1 MSNKI
6 NVLMIDDNE
15 YIVSKVKEYFSK
27 HEVINLVLTA
37 VNGKDGWDYIK
48 NNQNQYDLILMDLIM
63 PDIDGIAL
71 LEKMKEENINKHVII
86 LTSYKKEYT
95 IKMVSEYNI
104 DYYMMKPFNMDSL
117 EKRILEIMNLKESHV
132 VDKDND
138 LRVEIS
144 DMLHKLGMPSHI
156 RGYQYIRDGIMM
168 MYKEPDML
176 KGITKEVY
184 PELAM
189 KYDTTSSRVER
200 AIRHAIEVSWSR
212 GDYQLM
218 DKYFG
223 NSVDYDRSKPTNAEF
238 IITLTDR
245 LRLDNKVVML

>member
-1 MSNKI
+1 MSRKI

-15 YIVSKVKEYFSK
+15 YIIGKVKEYFSK
-27 HEVINLVLTA
+27 HEVINLALTA
-37 VNGKDGWDYIK
+37 VNGKEGLDYILNK
-48 NNQNQYDLILMDLIM
+48 QKEYDLIIMDLIM
-63 PDIDGIAL
+63 PEIDGIAL
-71 LEKMKEENINKHVII
+71 LESMKKNNVNKHVIV

-95 IKMVSEYNI
+95 VKAVSEYNI
-104 DYYMMKPFNMDSL
+104 DYYMLKPFNMESL
-117 EKRILEIMNLKESHV
+117 EKRILEIMNMQEIRCSDKE
-132 VDKDND
+132 ND
-138 LRVEIS
+138 LRIKVS
-144 DMLHKLGMPSHI
+144 DMLHNLGMPSHI
-156 RGYQYIRDGIMM
+156 RGYQYIRDGILM

-176 KGITKEVY
+176 KGITKEIY
-184 PELAM
+184 PELAE

-200 AIRHAIEVSWSR
+200 AIRHAIEVSWTR

-218 DKYFG
+218 EKYFG

>member
-1 MSNKI
+1 MSKKI

-15 YIVSKVKEYFSK
+15 IITSKVKEYFSK

-37 VNGKDGWDYIK
+37 VNGKVGLDFIE
-48 NNQNQYDLILMDLIM
+48 NHQNEYDLILMDLIM
-63 PDIDGIAL
+63 PEIDGIAI
-71 LEKMKEENINKHVII
+71 LERMKEKGINKHVIV

-95 IKMVSEYNI
+95 VKAVSEYNI
-104 DYYMMKPFNMDSL
+104 DYYMLKPFNLESL
-117 EKRILEIMNLKESHV
+117 EKRILEIMNVKEVKYS
-132 VDKDND
+132 DRENE
-138 LRVEIS
+138 LRIKIS

-156 RGYQYIRDGIMM
+156 RGYQYIRDGIMI

-176 KGITKEVY
+176 KGITKEIY
-184 PELAM
+184 PELAN

-200 AIRHAIEVSWSR
+200 AIRHAIEVSWAR

-218 DKYFG
+218 EKYFG

-245 LRLDNKVVML
+245 LRLDNKVVMI

>member
-1 MSNKI
+1 MSKKI

-15 YIVSKVKEYFSK
+15 YNVSKVKQYFSK

-37 VNGKDGWDYIK
+37 VNGKEGLDYII
-48 NNQNQYDLILMDLIM
+48 NRQDEYDLIIMDLIM
-63 PDIDGIAL
+63 PEIDGIAL
-71 LEKMKEENINKHVII
+71 LEKMKENRIDKHVIV

-95 IKMVSEYNI
+95 VKAVSEYNI
-104 DYYMMKPFNMDSL
+104 DYYMLKPFNMESL
-117 EKRILEIMNLKESHV
+117 EKRILEIMNVKEVKYSDKES
-132 VDKDND
+132 D
-138 LRVEIS
+138 LRIKIS
-144 DMLHKLGMPSHI
+144 DMLHSLGMPSHI

-176 KGITKEVY
+176 KGITKEIY
-184 PELAM
+184 PELAI

-200 AIRHAIEVSWSR
+200 AIRHAIEVSWTR

-218 DKYFG
+218 EKYFG

-245 LRLDNKVVML
+245 LRLDNKVVMI